1 MLVEELSSHKG
12 HSQSPRSCR
21 TGHRFRQT
29 IPPPPYTAVS
39 AITYAAATPT
49 GAAGHSPMPTD
60 CFCLGFLGPQTTPY
74 SDPKPHRTV
83 ARRGLSRPCVG
94 LPLSIAPGHMYPG
107 VGPEWGAS
115 RHPATGCCACGDVAR
130 AFCAHGVCWC
140 GVGVGK
146 RGITHAG
153 GDLVTL
159 IITDR
164 GETLQPPTTTY
175 ATALP
180 RPYTR

>member
-1 MLVEELSSHKG
+1 MLTQHPSSHKG

-21 TGHRFRQT
+21 SGHRFRQT

-60 CFCLGFLGPQTTPY
+60 CFCYTLPDPQNSHVLRGNVGTG
-74 SDPKPHRTV
+74 V

-94 LPLSIAPGHMYPG
+94 LPLSIAPGNMYPG

-115 RHPATGCCACGDVAR
+115 RHPAPGCCACGDVAR
-130 AFCAHGVCWC
+130 AVCAHGVCWC

-153 GDLVTL
+153 GDLVTS

-180 RPYTR
+180 RP